1 MVAHILNAPRVAP
14 PSVTQHATKP
24 KQPRQRLPPALCSCC
39 SKTAGGRVSWGGLV
53 HPQCETTAG
62 AALAGAHGRGRTQK
76 AAQGG
81 SPKTGVQK
89 GPNLIVKKN
98 LRQTNGIIHDM
109 YYDSHINLVRLVD
122 SYGPPGARRRSMAL
136 GGSRGGDFLTGLK
149 GN

>member
-1 MVAHILNAPRVAP
+1 MNAPRVAP
-14 PSVTQHATKP
+14 PSVTQHARKP

-98 LRQTNGIIHDM
+98 LRQTNVKLLPHDHRHNLGI
-109 YYDSHINLVRLVD
+109 
-122 SYGPPGARRRSMAL
+122 
-136 GGSRGGDFLTGLK
+136 GLLMHGCETVAETPVK
-149 GN
+149 S